1 MADNNSSIIKPVN
14 SLSTLA
20 PTAHREKQGNQKKQK
35 KPKHPTAADP
45 QTEDELLLDT
55 DHELVKSPQQTDT
68 DTDDDNEIDYC
79 A

>member
-14 SLSTLA
+14 GLSTLA
-20 PTAHREKQGNQKKQK
+20 PTAHREKQNDRKKQKKQK
-35 KPKHPTAADP
+35 HPAATGP

-55 DHELVKSPQQTDT
+55 NHESVKSPQQTDK
-68 DTDDDNEIDYC
+68 DDGSKIDYC